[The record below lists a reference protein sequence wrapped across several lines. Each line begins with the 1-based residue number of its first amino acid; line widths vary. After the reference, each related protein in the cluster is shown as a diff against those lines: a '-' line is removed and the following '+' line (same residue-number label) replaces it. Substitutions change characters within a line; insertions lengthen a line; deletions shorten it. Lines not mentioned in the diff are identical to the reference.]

1 MAYKVLAVDD
11 DRDLLRMM
19 VLVLQN
25 AGYEV
30 LPARSGSEAL
40 SILGSHLPDVV
51 ILDVMMPGISGY
63 DLVRWLRANPVTAA
77 VPVIMLTA
85 KALQQDKAFGFE
97 AGADDYLTKPVS
109 HSELLM
115 RVKSLLRRATVMP
128 AAVGST
134 SHFIGFLGAKGGVG
148 TTTLA
153 INTASVLLSGEHEA
167 ILVDLQPITSA
178 LITLNLAAPA
188 LPANMTNGNGGVLAD
203 ANALQGF
210 MVQHSNGLRVLS
222 LPSPWH
228 YNDALLPAEQLDAL
242 FRTITALAPFV
253 LVDIGCGLTPLTR
266 RALAFIDRLIVVT
279 EPERPS
285 LELTRSLLGE
295 LRPSLNKSYA
305 QIGLVSI
312 NRSGG
317 GLSRSPAEMERMLG
331 VPLLGVITP
340 ASEVCFQASQHG
352 LPVVTAYPS
361 SIIAE
366 QIRTIASR
374 LQ

>member
-203 ANALQGF
+203 ANALQ
-210 MVQHSNGLRVLS
+210 
-222 LPSPWH
+222 
-228 YNDALLPAEQLDAL
+228 
-242 FRTITALAPFV
+242 
-253 LVDIGCGLTPLTR
+253 
-266 RALAFIDRLIVVT
+266 RLH
-279 EPERPS
+279 
-285 LELTRSLLGE
+285 GA
-295 LRPSLNKSYA
+295 A
-305 QIGLVSI
+305 Q
-312 NRSGG
+312 
-317 GLSRSPAEMERMLG
+317 
-331 VPLLGVITP
+331 
-340 ASEVCFQASQHG
+340 
-352 LPVVTAYPS
+352 
-361 SIIAE
+361 
-366 QIRTIASR
+366 
-374 LQ
+374 